1 MRSSS
6 TIPTGHGRRYMIQ
19 LCKHFGHRLEA
30 SFDDREGR
38 IGFAGGEVRLRA
50 SPDNLMVVADAEED
64 EALARLERVVESHLR
79 RFAFR
84 EPDLAVDWRRA
95 G

>member
-6 TIPTGHGRRYMIQ
+6 TIPTDHGRRYMIQ
-19 LCKHFGHRLEA
+19 LCKHFGHRVQA

-38 IGFAGGEVRLRA
+38 IAFEAGEVRLRA
-50 SPDNLMVVADAEED
+50 SPDNLMVVAEAGED
-64 EALARLERVVESHLR
+64 EGLARIERVIETHLK

-84 EPDLAVDWRRA
+84 EPGLAVDWRRA

>member
-6 TIPTGHGRRYMIQ
+6 TIPTDHGRRYMIQ
-19 LCKHFGHRLEA
+19 LCKHFGHRVQA

-38 IGFAGGEVRLRA
+38 IAFETGEVRLRA
-50 SPDNLMVVADAEED
+50 SPDNLMVVAEAGED
-64 EALARLERVVESHLR
+64 EGLSRLERVVESHLR

-84 EPDLAVDWRRA
+84 EPGLAVDWRRA